1 MKYFVIHD
9 GETIKHAQ
17 PIGHDFTAADVLVL
31 DEMPTFLHQDGKI
44 ATLKY
49 NEADGVHYEY
59 TDAPANDEITG
70 EELTEM
76 LGEVM

>member
-1 MKYFVIHD
+1 MKYLVIHD

-17 PIGHDFTAADVLVL
+17 PIGHDFTAPDVLVL
-31 DEMPTFLHQDGKI
+31 DEMPKFLHQDGKI

-59 TDAPANDEITG
+59 ADAPANDEITG
-70 EELTEM
+70 DEFVEM
-76 LGEVM
+76 LEEVM